1 LWTSLSRL
9 DATCTVLIRS
19 IWEFQVE
26 GRTPGWRVEIR
37 RRDGLTEGGEAI
49 VLVRGKLVEA
59 IADALRAAQLREW
72 DRVEP
77 TADLRKRG

>member
-1 LWTSLSRL
+1 
-9 DATCTVLIRS
+9 
-19 IWEFQVE
+19 
-26 GRTPGWRVEIR
+26 VEIR